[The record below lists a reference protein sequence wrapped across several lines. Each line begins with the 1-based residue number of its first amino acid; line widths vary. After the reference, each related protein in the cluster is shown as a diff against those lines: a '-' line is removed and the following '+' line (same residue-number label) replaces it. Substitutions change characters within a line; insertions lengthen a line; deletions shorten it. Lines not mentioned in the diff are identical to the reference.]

1 VTPRAKAL
9 YLHRS
14 TEIHNPVTLFSYSLQ
29 TQVGKP
35 LFAFD
40 HMTISLLKPKP
51 KAPLKT
57 SAKRI
62 KSRNLRQQKH
72 LLINRELSWI
82 EFNRRVLEEA
92 LDPRHP
98 LLERLKFLAIF
109 SSNLDEF
116 FMVRVSGLQ
125 EALEGGFDERS
136 PDGLTAADQLKAI
149 RASLK
154 PLLDLQMKCLKE
166 DLIPALSNSD
176 IIIRRYGELSKRE
189 RKHVNNYFLHNVFP
203 ILTPQAVDPGHPF
216 PYVSNLSLNLGLMVA
231 PPQGKRSDPTG
242 AIKGARF
249 ARIKL
254 PPMVPRL
261 IPIDD
266 KGNAFTFLGSLVSAN
281 IETLF
286 PKMRTG
292 KCYLFR
298 VTRDADFEI
307 KEDEASDLLRTMQ
320 QHVRRMRFGDAVRL
334 EVAATMPKEMVAFL
348 TESLELTAD
357 DVYTIDGPF
366 NIPDL
371 MQLYDLD
378 RSDLKDRPLQLTTP
392 AVFKPGEQLFT
403 SLKRQDVLLHHPYT
417 AYATVTNFIT
427 AAATDPDVVAIK
439 ICLYRTGRNSPIVKA
454 LIDAVERGKQVA
466 ALVELK
472 ARFDEE
478 SNIEWARRL
487 EQAGVHVVY
496 GMVGLKTHCKLTLV
510 VRREGK
516 ELRRYVHLAT
526 GNYNPTTSRIYT
538 DLAVFTSD
546 EEIATDATN
555 LFNSLTGFSEFED
568 YNCLLVAP
576 INLRKRILKLI
587 QRETAHAK
595 AARPAR
601 IIAKINSLTDLAV
614 IRALYAASEAGV
626 SIDLIVRGICMLRP
640 GIPEVSSNIRV
651 RSIVGRFLEHSRVF
665 YFGNNGKEEMFI
677 GSADWMYRNLSRRV
691 EVLVPIK
698 DQKLKQ
704 YLKDNILGAYLKD
717 NVNARELRADGSY
730 ARVKP
735 VEGEKRFDC
744 QLEFEGKGLNTIAEA
759 PVHLH

>member
-1 VTPRAKAL
+1 MTTSTVKTKQKPAAPK
-9 YLHRS
+9 RS
-14 TEIHNPVTLFSYSLQ
+14 
-29 TQVGKP
+29 KP
-35 LFAFD
+35 
-40 HMTISLLKPKP
+40 
-51 KAPLKT
+51 
-57 SAKRI
+57 
-62 KSRNLRQQKH
+62 RNLRQQKH

-125 EALEGGFDERS
+125 EAVEGGFGERS
-136 PDGLTAADQLKAI
+136 PDGLTPAEQLKAI
-149 RASLK
+149 HSKLR
-154 PLLDLQMKCLKE
+154 PLLELQMRCLKE
-166 DLIPALSNSD
+166 EIFPALAAND
-176 IIIRRYGELSKRE
+176 IVIRRYGDLSKRE
-189 RKHVNNYFLHNVFP
+189 RKHADTYFLHNVFP

-216 PYVSNLSLNLGLMVA
+216 PYVSNLSLNLGVMVA
-231 PPQGKRSDPTG
+231 PQQAKRPDSTG
-242 AIKGARF
+242 ALKGARF

-266 KGNAFTFLGSLVSAN
+266 KGDAFTFLGSLVAAN
-281 IETLF
+281 IQSLF
-286 PKMRTG
+286 PNMRTG
-292 KCYLFR
+292 KCHLFR

-334 EVAATMPKEMVAFL
+334 EVAATMPKEMVASL
-348 TESLELTAD
+348 TESLELTPD
-357 DVYTIDGPF
+357 DVYVVDGPF
-366 NIPDL
+366 NLPDL

-378 RSDLKDRPLQLTTP
+378 LPELKDRPLQLTTP
-392 AVFKPGEQLFT
+392 MGLGQGGEVFST
-403 SLKRQDVLLHHPYT
+403 LKRQDVLLHHPYT
-417 AYATVTNFIT
+417 AYVTVTNFIN
-427 AAATDPDVVAIK
+427 AAAADPDVVAIK

-454 LIDAVERGKQVA
+454 LIDAAESGKQVA

-510 VRREGK
+510 VRREGND
-516 ELRRYVHLAT
+516 LRRYVHLGT

-546 EEIATDATN
+546 EQIATDATN
-555 LFNSLTGFSEFED
+555 LFNSLTGFSQYDD

-595 AARPAR
+595 AGRPAR
-601 IIAKINSLTDLAV
+601 IVAKINSLTDLAL

-640 GIPEVSSNIRV
+640 GMPEVSSNIRV
-651 RSIVGRFLEHSRVF
+651 RSIVGRFLEHSRIF
-665 YFGNNGKEEMFI
+665 YFANHGKEEVLI

-698 DQKLKQ
+698 DQRLKQ
-704 YLKDNILGAYLKD
+704 FLSDTVLNGYLKD
-717 NVNARELRADGSY
+717 NVNARELRPDGTY
-730 ARVKP
+730 VRVKP
-735 VEGEKRFDC
+735 GDGEKRFDS
-744 QLEFEGKGLNTIAEA
+744 QMEFEGRGLNVAVEA
-759 PVHLH
+759 ATHLH

>member
-1 VTPRAKAL
+1 
-9 YLHRS
+9 
-14 TEIHNPVTLFSYSLQ
+14 
-29 TQVGKP
+29 
-35 LFAFD
+35 
-40 HMTISLLKPKP
+40 MT
-51 KAPLKT
+51 T
-57 SAKRI
+57 SATKAKQ
-62 KSRNLRQQKH
+62 KSLSKPVQRGKARNLRQQKH

-125 EALEGGFDERS
+125 ETVEGGFGERS

-149 RASLK
+149 RAKLK
-154 PLLDLQMKCLKE
+154 PLLETQMKCLKE
-166 DLIPALSNSD
+166 QIIPALTSAD
-176 IIIRRYGELSKRE
+176 IVIRRYVELSKRE
-189 RKHVNNYFLHNVFP
+189 RKHADSYFLQNVFP

-216 PYVSNLSLNLGLMVA
+216 PYVSNLSLNLGVMVA
-231 PPQGKRSDPTG
+231 SPSSKRGDPSG
-242 AIKGARF
+242 ILKGARF

-261 IPIDD
+261 IPIDE
-266 KGNAFTFLGSLVSAN
+266 KEYAFTFLGSLVTAN

-292 KCYLFR
+292 KCHLFR

-334 EVAATMPKEMVAFL
+334 EVAATMPAEMVEFL
-348 TESLELTAD
+348 TKSLELTAE

-366 NIPDL
+366 NVPDL

-378 RSDLKDRPLQLTTP
+378 RPELKDPPLQLTSPSALAKREQIFP
-392 AVFKPGEQLFT
+392 A
-403 SLKRQDVLLHHPYT
+403 LKRQDLLLHHPYT
-417 AYATVTNFIT
+417 AYATVTNFIN

-439 ICLYRTGRNSPIVKA
+439 ICLYRTGQNSPIVKS

-516 ELRRYVHLAT
+516 QLQRYVHLGT

-538 DLAVFTSD
+538 DLAIFTVD
-546 EEIATDATN
+546 EEIANDATN
-555 LFNSLTGFSEFED
+555 LFNSLTGFSEYED
-568 YNCLLVAP
+568 YSCLLVAP
-576 INLRKRILKLI
+576 LNLRKRTLKLI
-587 QRETAHAK
+587 HRETAHAK
-595 AARPAR
+595 AGRPAR
-601 IIAKINSLTDLAV
+601 IIAKINSLTDLAL
-614 IRALYAASEAGV
+614 IRALYNASEAGV

-640 GIPEVSSNIRV
+640 GVSGVSSNIRV
-651 RSIVGRFLEHSRVF
+651 RSVVGRFLEHSRLF

-698 DQKLKQ
+698 DARLRQ
-704 YLKDNILGAYLKD
+704 YLKDTVLAAYLKD
-717 NVNARELRADGSY
+717 NVNARELRSDGSY
-730 ARVKP
+730 VRIKAGD
-735 VEGEKRFDC
+735 GEKRFDA
-744 QLEFEGKGLNTIAEA
+744 QLEFAGRDSTAFRSATEGPTL
-759 PVHLH
+759 L

>member
-1 VTPRAKAL
+1 MAI
-9 YLHRS
+9 S
-14 TEIHNPVTLFSYSLQ
+14 TEKI
-29 TQVGKP
+29 
-35 LFAFD
+35 
-40 HMTISLLKPKP
+40 KPKTP
-51 KAPLKT
+51 ATTP
-57 SAKRI
+57 AKRS
-62 KSRNLRQQKH
+62 KPRNLRQHKH

-92 LDPRHP
+92 LDARHP
-98 LLERLKFLAIF
+98 LLERLKFLGIF

-125 EALEGGFDERS
+125 EAMEGGFGEPS
-136 PDGLTAADQLKAI
+136 PDGLTPADQLKAI
-149 RASLK
+149 RSKLK
-154 PLLDLQMKCLKE
+154 PLLELQMRCLK
-166 DLIPALSNSD
+166 DD
-176 IIIRRYGELSKRE
+176 IIAALAANDIVIRRYADLSKRE
-189 RKHVNNYFLHNVFP
+189 RKYANNYFLHHVFP

-216 PYVSNLSLNLGLMVA
+216 PYVSNLSLNLGVMVA
-231 PPQGKRSDPTG
+231 PQQQPKRADPSGTH
-242 AIKGARF
+242 KGARF

-254 PPMVPRL
+254 PPMIPRL

-266 KGNAFTFLGSLVSAN
+266 KGNTFTFLGSLVAAN

-286 PKMRTG
+286 PNMRTG
-292 KCYLFR
+292 KCHLFR

-320 QHVRRMRFGDAVRL
+320 QHVRQMRFGDAVRL
-334 EVAATMPKEMVAFL
+334 EVAATMPKEMVTFL
-348 TESLELTAD
+348 TESLELSSD
-357 DVYTIDGPF
+357 DVYIIDGPF

-371 MQLYDLD
+371 MQLYELD
-378 RSDLKDRPLQLTTP
+378 YPELKDRPLQLTTP
-392 AVFKPGEQLFT
+392 AALGKGEEFFP
-403 SLKRQDVLLHHPYT
+403 SLKRQDILLHHPYT
-417 AYATVTNFIT
+417 AYATVTNFIN

-454 LIDAVERGKQVA
+454 LIDAVESGKQVA

-516 ELRRYVHLAT
+516 ALQRYVHLAT
-526 GNYNPTTSRIYT
+526 GNYNSTTSRIYT
-538 DLAVFTSD
+538 DLAILTAD

-555 LFNSLTGFSEFED
+555 LFNALTGFSEFED

-576 INLRKRILKLI
+576 LNLRKRTLKLI

-595 AARPAR
+595 AGRPGR
-601 IIAKINSLTDLAV
+601 IIAKINSLTDLAL

-640 GIPEVSSNIRV
+640 GLPEVSANIRV
-651 RSIVGRFLEHSRVF
+651 RSIVGRFLEHSRLF
-665 YFGNNGKEEMFI
+665 YFGNSGKEEMFI

-691 EVLVPIK
+691 EVLTPIK
-698 DQKLKQ
+698 DPRLKQ
-704 YLKDNILGAYLKD
+704 YLKENILGSYLKD
-717 NVNARELRADGSY
+717 NVNARELRSDGTY
-730 ARVKP
+730 VRAKP
-735 VEGEKRFDC
+735 VDGEKRFDS
-744 QLEFEGKGLNTIAEA
+744 QLEFEGKSLIIST
-759 PVHLH
+759 